1 MAEPAVLQA
10 AMPGELYMLM
20 FSWQAGPDGSGARAK
35 MNCVSTMT
43 MTTFFT
49 RGNLRECGLT
59 SQEMAA
65 GRVYRGTP
73 ALYLLLQGRCAL
85 WAAGPAGEGL
95 VRRAATAPA
104 GSAGSRLS
112 PSLAKRPAP
121 GTAATGKDASEQKK
135 AHEFS
140 LPPKDS
146 SSSS

>member
-85 WAAGPAGEGL
+85 WAAGPGRRGAGQGAQPQPQPAQRAPGFAPLLPRAGL
-95 VRRAATAPA
+95 
-104 GSAGSRLS
+104 L
-112 PSLAKRPAP
+112 L
-121 GTAATGKDASEQKK
+121 GTAATGTGLS
-135 AHEFS
+135 
-140 LPPKDS
+140 PKPL
-146 SSSS
+146 